1 MNKDEIKGKVRD
13 IKGRIERQAGEW
25 TGNKDA
31 QREGVKDQAA
41 GKAQNAFGKAKNAV
55 RDVQRDLEG
64 DRDEG
69 NASDRDE
76 NAA

>member
-13 IKGRIERQAGEW
+13 IEGRVERQTGEW
-25 TGNKDA
+25 TGDKEA
-31 QREGVKDQAA
+31 QSEGIKDQAA

-55 RDVQRDLEG
+55 RDVKRDLES
-64 DRDEG
+64 DREKERT
-69 NASDRDE
+69 SDRDK